1 LERIRETVCRIIR
14 LKGYM
19 GVTKQNRAR
28 TLAGWLCL
36 LAAVALYAPLGAA
49 AFLAHGMACC
59 SGDHCPIKQH
69 HHPKKPLPQR
79 GEMDC
84 GHDLSLT
91 SCSMACCDDSE
102 KPVVTPVAFVVPAAQ
117 APITAGLTVRF
128 VDSKKEVAIVRSI
141 VPLSPPPQASAL

>member
-1 LERIRETVCRIIR
+1 
-14 LKGYM
+14 M

-69 HHPKKPLPQR
+69 HHPKKQTAQH

-84 GHDLSLT
+84 GHDLGIM
-91 SCSMACCDDSE
+91 SCSMACCDNSE
-102 KPVVTPVAFVVPAAQ
+102 KPVVTPVAFVVPDAQ
-117 APITAGLTVRF
+117 AAIQPDLMVQF
-128 VDSKKEVAIVRSI
+128 VDSEEEAAIFRSV
-141 VPLSPPPQASAL
+141 VPLSPPPQPSAL